1 MVKRQLTELDWERV
15 FRVRCKSKSGHQLAD
30 EERELIT
37 RAHQLDPVRYAA
49 MNDDVFV
56 ATAPFGSRQAGG

>member
-1 MVKRQLTELDWERV
+1 MANRKLTELDWERV

-30 EERELIT
+30 EERELVT
-37 RAHQLDPVRYAA
+37 RAHQQDPDRYAA

-56 ATAPFGSRQAGG
+56 ATAPFGSRQACG